1 MKCLRPALF
10 LVLFGCALV
19 AQARRSL
26 DLANEAVRDGIRLS
40 YGPGALQFGE
50 LRLPAGPGPFP
61 VAIVVHGGCW
71 LAKFPGMDA
80 RAVSMEYM
88 RPLAAAL
95 TDAGV
100 ATWNVEYRRLGDD
113 GGGWPGTFQDVAG
126 AADYVRVMARDRPLD
141 ISRVVAVGHSAGGHF
156 AMWLGGR
163 KNLAPSSELY
173 ARDPLRLTGVVN
185 LDGPTDLKATIAV
198 QRSICVSPVITDL
211 MGGTPDQQPSRYH
224 DGSPIELLPIGISQY
239 VFAGAMFASQ
249 AEPYE
254 SAVQRHGETVAATVL
269 PDAGHFVFVD
279 PQSPDWPQVLQAVRR
294 LVSAAG
300 RQ

>member
-1 MKCLRPALF
+1 MRRFQAIPF
-10 LVLFGCALV
+10 LILFGCTLL
-19 AQARRSL
+19 AQARPSL

-40 YGPGALQFGE
+40 YGPAALQFGE

-71 LAKFPGMDA
+71 LAKFPNMDA

-88 RPLAAAL
+88 RPLAVAL

-100 ATWNVEYRRLGDD
+100 ATWNVEYRRLGDE
-113 GGGWPGTFQDVAG
+113 GGGWPGTFQDVAR
-126 AADYVRVMARDRPLD
+126 AADHVRVMAHDRPLD
-141 ISRVVAVGHSAGGHF
+141 LSRVVAVGHSAGGHF

-163 KNLAPSSELY
+163 KNLSSSSELY
-173 ARDPLRLTGVVN
+173 TRDPLKLRGVVN

-211 MGGTPDQQPSRYH
+211 IGGTPDERPSRYH
-224 DGSPIELLPIGISQY
+224 DGSPIELLPIGVSQY
-239 VFAGAMFASQ
+239 VFAGSMFASQ
-249 AEPYE
+249 ARPYE
-254 SAVQRHGETVAATVL
+254 TAAQKHGETVTTTVL

-279 PQSPDWPQVLQAVRR
+279 PRSPDWPQVLEAVRR
-294 LVSAAG
+294 LASFAG

>member
-1 MKCLRPALF
+1 MKRVQAILF
-10 LVLFGCALV
+10 LVLFGCTLL

-26 DLANEAVRDGIRLS
+26 DLANEVVRDGIRLS
-40 YGPGALQFGE
+40 YGPGAVQFGE
-50 LRLPAGPGPFP
+50 LRLPAGRGPFP

-71 LAKFPGMDA
+71 LAKFPDMDV

-95 TDAGV
+95 TDAGI
-100 ATWNVEYRRLGDD
+100 ATWNVEYRRLGDE
-113 GGGWPGTFQDVAG
+113 GGGWPGTFQDVAR
-126 AADYVRVMARDRPLD
+126 AADYVRVIAHDRPLEL
-141 ISRVVAVGHSAGGHF
+141 SRVVAIGHSAGGHF

-163 KNLAPSSELY
+163 KNLAPPSELY
-173 ARDPLRLTGVVN
+173 ARDPLKLAGVVN

-211 MGGTPDQQPSRYH
+211 MGGTPEQQPSRYH
-224 DGSPIELLPIGISQY
+224 DGSPIELLPIGVSQY
-239 VFAGAMFASQ
+239 IFAGAMFASQ
-249 AEPYE
+249 SQPYE
-254 SAVQRHGETVAATVL
+254 AAARKHGENVAATVL

-279 PQSPDWPQVLQAVRR
+279 PRSADWPQVLQAVRQ
-294 LVSAAG
+294 LVSGAR